1 MSPFSLLNHSLS
13 NTHIIKLP
21 CGGSH
26 TDTCGC
32 VHLEIMKPSLDDL
45 WVCIL
50 DLKQS
55 LVCLSLKV
63 LLRLFVNKRRSDD
76 GPAAGLGREVD
87 GARAWHFQSKSGTS
101 GKVNIKV
108 EMLREVPTEM
118 EVANRDSVSWLNSLG
133 NCRAVISKLI
143 REWSSAQCKMVMRNA
158 RFKVPWYTSSRPSTG
173 SRTSGRSI
181 LFLISALPL
190 RVLELRRENSALAA
204 MIFQRMC
211 QTIVNY

>member
-1 MSPFSLLNHSLS
+1 
-13 NTHIIKLP
+13 
-21 CGGSH
+21 
-26 TDTCGC
+26 
-32 VHLEIMKPSLDDL
+32 MKPSLDDL

-118 EVANRDSVSWLNSLG
+118 EVANRYSVSWLNSLG
-133 NCRAVISKLI
+133 NLVHIVKTFY
-143 REWSSAQCKMVMRNA
+143 
-158 RFKVPWYTSSRPSTG
+158 RFKDFREVYLVLNFCTAATSTG
-173 SRTSGRSI
+173 NKGSCEGDLGNGRKTSQCFRY
-181 LFLISALPL
+181 L
-190 RVLELRRENSALAA
+190 
-204 MIFQRMC
+204 
-211 QTIVNY
+211 